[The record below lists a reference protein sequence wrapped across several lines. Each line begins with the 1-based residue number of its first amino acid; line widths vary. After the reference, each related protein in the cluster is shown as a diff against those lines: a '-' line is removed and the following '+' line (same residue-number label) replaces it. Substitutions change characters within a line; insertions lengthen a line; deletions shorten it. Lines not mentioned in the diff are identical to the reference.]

1 VAAAEEA
8 RLGDD
13 PLGEDEGDRPE
24 DRGASARTVI
34 GRLALGGLSLADL
47 ALVLAW
53 LAAPAGLGRGV
64 VVWWLARALL
74 AGLAALVVG
83 RCARGAGEG
92 ADHRPL
98 VLATAAWCLT
108 LPIFGAAIAWVVA
121 WTPPASAPSDE
132 SGAWRSWPLPVRW
145 DDPALKLAPP
155 ARQEAPEAVAGD
167 LLLVDRA
174 HDGRRLHALLRAARL
189 PLRFQVPLARRALAD
204 ANDDVR
210 LYAFSLIDRRR
221 REHERALQAAR
232 AVLDQAPSPASAAL
246 AHQRLAE
253 LAWEGVYHGLQ
264 EGAALREA
272 LATALEHVNHALA
285 LGVDEPAAHA
295 LRGRILLRRGD
306 PDAADRA
313 FQRALHLGHPAVK
326 VLPFLAEGAF
336 LRRRYAAVHD
346 HLARLQAMEDV
357 EGPMLGSLRSVME
370 HWL

>member
-1 VAAAEEA
+1 VAAAETA
-8 RLGDD
+8 REGSALPADREGGGAGD
-13 PLGEDEGDRPE
+13 GG
-24 DRGASARTVI
+24 SARRAVL
-34 GRLALGGLSLADL
+34 GRLALGALSLADL
-47 ALVLAW
+47 ALLLAW
-53 LAAPAGLGRGV
+53 LAAPASGLGGGTAA
-64 VVWWLARALL
+64 WWLARVL
-74 AGLAALVVG
+74 LAALAAVVVG
-83 RCARGAGEG
+83 RFAGAA
-92 ADHRPL
+92 ADRPL
-98 VLATAAWCLT
+98 VLATAAWCLG
-108 LPIFGAAIAWVVA
+108 LPIFGAAIASVVA
-121 WTPPASAPSDE
+121 WAPRASAPVE
-132 SGAWRSWPLPVRW
+132 NVGAWRSWPLPGRW
-145 DDPALKLAPP
+145 DDPGLKLAPP

-167 LLLVDRA
+167 LLLGDRA

-221 REHERALQAAR
+221 REHERAVQAAR
-232 AVLDQAPSPASAAL
+232 AVLDQATDLEAAAR

-272 LATALEHVNHALA
+272 LSTALEHVDHSLT
-285 LGVDEPAAHA
+285 LGLDEPASYA

-313 FQRALHLGHPAVK
+313 FQRALELGHPAVK

-336 LRRRYAAVHD
+336 QRRRYAAVHD